1 MSDVGIISPCLSCH
15 STSWEQKRE
24 QALGTGGYKTL
35 QSDSRKNPGLLCSHC
50 QSCLSRML
58 EKTRLNPSSDQWANE
73 VSCFLADPLSNLSFT
88 GSCCECRV
96 KISKKCT
103 IKIAN
108 ASRNNSQSSSAHPVT
123 STTPSKSIYV
133 EHQVAPY
140 DGYLHY
146 PEYNLLAHEERSK
159 ACPSM
164 EYQLYCL
171 TL

>member
-1 MSDVGIISPCLSCH
+1 MSDVGIISPRLFCH

-24 QALGTGGYKTL
+24 QALGI
-35 QSDSRKNPGLLCSHC
+35 PGLRCSHC
-50 QSCLSRML
+50 QSFFCKPCLSRML
-58 EKTRLNPSSDQWANE
+58 EKTRLNPLSDQWANE

-88 GSCCECRV
+88 GSCCEFRF

-108 ASRNNSQSSSAHPVT
+108 TSTNNSQSSSVHLVT

-133 EHQVAPY
+133 EHQVASY

-164 EYQLYCL
+164 EYQTSQLYCL